1 MFRPRV
7 LVEDYEAGFE
17 ERGIDEKIDLTITD
31 DGGDGCLGLCAPANV
46 CLLILQGKSLWFGR
60 MNSLEH
66 INLLMDYLADV
77 VDDDDPSLPEG
88 ELAKHAFTKM
98 RGEMIPIEEVLKGR

>member
-1 MFRPRV
+1 
-7 LVEDYEAGFE
+7 
-17 ERGIDEKIDLTITD
+17 
-31 DGGDGCLGLCAPANV
+31 
-46 CLLILQGKSLWFGR
+46 